1 MELKDIKAL
10 QDMGFSLDEIKAV
23 YYPEKNEPEAA
34 APVPDTPAPEAPA
47 ADPAPETA
55 GSEPAPAPNAEPS
68 KKNDS
73 SDYYRSLEKKID
85 DLKKTIFKQN
95 ASEKLADSPKGDEL
109 EDVIN
114 HIIGG

>member
-10 QDMGFSLDEIKAV
+10 QDMGFSLEEIKAV
-23 YYPEKNEPEAA
+23 YYPEISAGSSARPDAA
-34 APVPDTPAPEAPA
+34 A
-47 ADPAPETA
+47 ADPAPEAA
-55 GSEPAPAPNAEPS
+55 GSDITPAANAEPS
-68 KKNDS
+68 KKNDYS
-73 SDYYRSLEKKID
+73 EYYRALEEKID
-85 DLKKTIFKQN
+85 DLKNRIFQKN

>member
-34 APVPDTPAPEAPA
+34 APVPDTPAPDAPAEAPQ
-47 ADPAPETA
+47 
-55 GSEPAPAPNAEPS
+55 EPS

-73 SDYYRSLEKKID
+73 SEYYRSLEKKID
-85 DLKKTIFKQN
+85 DLKNAFFKTN

>member
-34 APVPDTPAPEAPA
+34 APVPDTPAPEAPTE
-47 ADPAPETA
+47 AP
-55 GSEPAPAPNAEPS
+55 EPS

-73 SDYYRSLEKKID
+73 SEYYKSLEKKID
-85 DLKKTIFKQN
+85 DLKNTIFKQN

>member
-23 YYPEKNEPEAA
+23 YYPDTQAESSAKPDAA
-34 APVPDTPAPEAPA
+34 Q
-47 ADPAPETA
+47 ADPAPEAA
-55 GSEPAPAPNAEPS
+55 GSEPAPAANAEPS

-73 SDYYRSLEKKID
+73 SEYYRALEKKID
-85 DLKKTIFKQN
+85 DLKNTIFKQN

>member
-47 ADPAPETA
+47 E
-55 GSEPAPAPNAEPS
+55 APAPS

-85 DLKKTIFKQN
+85 ELKNTIFKQN

>member
-47 ADPAPETA
+47 EAP
-55 GSEPAPAPNAEPS
+55 PEPS

-85 DLKKTIFKQN
+85 DLKNTIFKTN

>member
-47 ADPAPETA
+47 AEAP
-55 GSEPAPAPNAEPS
+55 EPS

-73 SDYYRSLEKKID
+73 SDYYKALEKKID
-85 DLKKTIFKQN
+85 DLKNTIFKQN

>member
-23 YYPEKNEPEAA
+23 YYPEQTEPETA

-47 ADPAPETA
+47 EAP
-55 GSEPAPAPNAEPS
+55 EPS

-73 SDYYRSLEKKID
+73 SEYYKSLEKKID
-85 DLKKTIFKQN
+85 ELKNTIFKKN

>member
-47 ADPAPETA
+47 EAP
-55 GSEPAPAPNAEPS
+55 EPS

-73 SDYYRSLEKKID
+73 SEYYKSLEKKID
-85 DLKKTIFKQN
+85 ELKNTIFKKN

>member
-23 YYPEKNEPEAA
+23 YYPEKNEPEAS

-47 ADPAPETA
+47 EAP
-55 GSEPAPAPNAEPS
+55 EPS

-73 SDYYRSLEKKID
+73 SEYYRSLEKKID
-85 DLKKTIFKQN
+85 DLKNTIFKQN

>member
-23 YYPEKNEPEAA
+23 YYPDTQAGSSAKPDAA
-34 APVPDTPAPEAPA
+34 Q

-55 GSEPAPAPNAEPS
+55 GTIERTKEPSKEPS

-73 SDYYRSLEKKID
+73 SEYYRSLEKKID
-85 DLKKTIFKQN
+85 DLKNTIFKQN

>member
-47 ADPAPETA
+47 EAP
-55 GSEPAPAPNAEPS
+55 SEPS

-73 SDYYRSLEKKID
+73 SEYYRSLEKKID
-85 DLKKTIFKQN
+85 DLKNTIFKQN

>member
-34 APVPDTPAPEAPA
+34 APVPDIPAPEAPA
-47 ADPAPETA
+47 EAP
-55 GSEPAPAPNAEPS
+55 PEPS

-85 DLKKTIFKQN
+85 DLKNTIFKQN

>member
-23 YYPEKNEPEAA
+23 YYPEKNEPEAV

-47 ADPAPETA
+47 EAP
-55 GSEPAPAPNAEPS
+55 PEPS
-68 KKNDS
+68 KKNES
-73 SDYYRSLEKKID
+73 SDYYKALEKKID
-85 DLKKTIFKQN
+85 DLKNTIFKQN

>member
-23 YYPEKNEPEAA
+23 YYPEQTEPEAS

-47 ADPAPETA
+47 EAP
-55 GSEPAPAPNAEPS
+55 EPS

-73 SDYYRSLEKKID
+73 SEYYKSLEKKID
-85 DLKKTIFKQN
+85 ELKNTIFKKN

>member
-10 QDMGFSLDEIKAV
+10 QDMGFSLEEIKAV

-34 APVPDTPAPEAPA
+34 ASVPDTPAPEAPA
-47 ADPAPETA
+47 EAPQ
-55 GSEPAPAPNAEPS
+55 EPS

-85 DLKKTIFKQN
+85 DLKNTIFKQN

>member
-47 ADPAPETA
+47 EAP
-55 GSEPAPAPNAEPS
+55 PEPS

-85 DLKKTIFKQN
+85 DLKNTIFKQN

>member
-23 YYPEKNEPEAA
+23 YYPEQTEPEAA
-34 APVPDTPAPEAPA
+34 APVPDTPAPEEPA
-47 ADPAPETA
+47 AEAP
-55 GSEPAPAPNAEPS
+55 EPS

-73 SDYYRSLEKKID
+73 SYYYRSLEKKID
-85 DLKKTIFKQN
+85 DLKNTIFKQN

>member
-10 QDMGFSLDEIKAV
+10 QDMGFSLEEIKAV
-23 YYPEKNEPEAA
+23 YYPEQTEPEAA

-47 ADPAPETA
+47 EAP
-55 GSEPAPAPNAEPS
+55 EPS

-73 SDYYRSLEKKID
+73 SDYYKALEKKID
-85 DLKKTIFKQN
+85 ELKNTIFKQN

>member
-23 YYPEKNEPEAA
+23 YYPDTQAGSSVKPDAAQEDPKPEA
-34 APVPDTPAPEAPA
+34 
-47 ADPAPETA
+47 A
-55 GSEPAPAPNAEPS
+55 GSEPAPAENAEPS

-85 DLKKTIFKQN
+85 ELKNTIFKKN

>member
-47 ADPAPETA
+47 EAP
-55 GSEPAPAPNAEPS
+55 PEPS

-73 SDYYRSLEKKID
+73 SEYYRSLEKKID
-85 DLKKTIFKQN
+85 DLKNTIFKQN

>member
-23 YYPEKNEPEAA
+23 YYPEQTEPEAA
-34 APVPDTPAPEAPA
+34 APVPDTPAPETPAGAP
-47 ADPAPETA
+47 
-55 GSEPAPAPNAEPS
+55 EPS

-85 DLKKTIFKQN
+85 DLKNTIFKQN
-95 ASEKLADSPKGDEL
+95 ASEKLANSPKGDEL

>member
-47 ADPAPETA
+47 EAP
-55 GSEPAPAPNAEPS
+55 PEPS
-68 KKNDS
+68 KKNES
-73 SDYYRSLEKKID
+73 SEYYKSLEKKID
-85 DLKKTIFKQN
+85 DLKNTIFKQN

>member
-47 ADPAPETA
+47 EAP
-55 GSEPAPAPNAEPS
+55 EPS

-73 SDYYRSLEKKID
+73 SEYYRSLEKKID
-85 DLKKTIFKQN
+85 DLKNTIFKQN

>member
-23 YYPEKNEPEAA
+23 YYPDTQAESSAKPDAA
-34 APVPDTPAPEAPA
+34 AVDPEPDTS
-47 ADPAPETA
+47 
-55 GSEPAPAPNAEPS
+55 GSEPVPAEKAEPS

-85 DLKKTIFKQN
+85 ELKNAFFKKN

>member
-23 YYPEKNEPEAA
+23 YYSDTQAESSAKPDAAAADPKPEAA
-34 APVPDTPAPEAPA
+34 GP
-47 ADPAPETA
+47 
-55 GSEPAPAPNAEPS
+55 EPAPAQNAEPS

-73 SDYYRSLEKKID
+73 SEYYKALEKKID
-85 DLKKTIFKQN
+85 DLKNTIFKKN

-109 EDVIN
+109 ADVIN

>member
-23 YYPEKNEPEAA
+23 YYSDNQAESSAKPDAA
-34 APVPDTPAPEAPA
+34 Q
-47 ADPAPETA
+47 ADPAPDTA
-55 GSEPAPAPNAEPS
+55 GSEPATAANAEPS

-73 SDYYRSLEKKID
+73 SEYYRALEKKID
-85 DLKKTIFKQN
+85 DLKNTIFKQN

>member
-47 ADPAPETA
+47 EAPQ
-55 GSEPAPAPNAEPS
+55 EPS

-85 DLKKTIFKQN
+85 DLKNTIFKQN

>member
-34 APVPDTPAPEAPA
+34 APVPDTPAPEAPTE
-47 ADPAPETA
+47 AP
-55 GSEPAPAPNAEPS
+55 EPS

-73 SDYYRSLEKKID
+73 SEYYRSLEKKID
-85 DLKKTIFKQN
+85 DLKNTIFKQN

>member
-23 YYPEKNEPEAA
+23 YYPEKNTPEPEP
-34 APVPDTPAPEAPA
+34 PVPDTPAPEAPA
-47 ADPAPETA
+47 AQVP
-55 GSEPAPAPNAEPS
+55 EPS

-73 SDYYRSLEKKID
+73 SEYYKALEKKID
-85 DLKKTIFKQN
+85 DLKNTIFKQN

>member
-23 YYPEKNEPEAA
+23 YYPEKNEPKAA
-34 APVPDTPAPEAPA
+34 APVPGTPAPGAPA
-47 ADPAPETA
+47 GAP
-55 GSEPAPAPNAEPS
+55 EPS

-85 DLKKTIFKQN
+85 DLKNTIFKQN
-95 ASEKLADSPKGDEL
+95 ASEKLANSPKGDEL

>member
-10 QDMGFSLDEIKAV
+10 QDMGFSLEEIKAV
-23 YYPEKNEPEAA
+23 YYPDTQAESSAK
-34 APVPDTPAPEAPA
+34 PVKAA
-47 ADPAPETA
+47 ADPEPDTA
-55 GSEPAPAPNAEPS
+55 GSEPAPAENAEPS

-85 DLKKTIFKQN
+85 ELKNAFFKKN

>member
-34 APVPDTPAPEAPA
+34 AQVPDTPAPEAPA
-47 ADPAPETA
+47 EA
-55 GSEPAPAPNAEPS
+55 SQEPS

-85 DLKKTIFKQN
+85 DLKNTIFKQN

>member
-47 ADPAPETA
+47 EAPPA
-55 GSEPAPAPNAEPS
+55 PS

-73 SDYYRSLEKKID
+73 SEYYKALEKKID
-85 DLKKTIFKQN
+85 DLKNTIFKQN